1 MYKRTF
7 HSILA
12 VLSVGIFCAVL
23 CLSPSMTHTADPIG
37 FETVETVNTPTE
49 EATDDIKTE
58 TVPEPTLPEVDV
70 EDEPAE
76 REFTEDELK
85 IRFTNMLNLNYC
97 YNDNFKNTEMLAICS
112 AVSLND
118 YAADIP
124 GYGIGVGRH
133 LVTGFAES
141 FYGVVL
147 NFDEIAFE
155 DEDEVEGYVMSPQ
168 YSVGTQSHTVVSIT
182 ETEDGY
188 EVLSTLNIY
197 YGGDDTEFCI
207 VNSVFKKAPSS
218 EFGFNLVSA
227 ELS

>member
-1 MYKRTF
+1 MRRRTF
-7 HSILA
+7 YSILA
-12 VLSVGIFCAVL
+12 VLSVGILCAVL
-23 CLSPSMTHTADPIG
+23 CLSPAMTRSADSVG
-37 FETVETVNTPTE
+37 FETVETVITPAE
-49 EATDDIKTE
+49 DATDDIKTE
-58 TVPEPTLPEVDV
+58 TVPEPDLPEIEV
-70 EDEPAE
+70 EDEPDT

-97 YNDNFKNTEMLAICS
+97 YNGNFRNPEMLAICS
-112 AVSLND
+112 AISLDD

-133 LVTGFAES
+133 LVAGFAES

-147 NFDEIAFE
+147 DFDKMTF
-155 DEDEVEGYVMSPQ
+155 EDEVEGYVMSPQ

-218 EFGFNLVSA
+218 EFGFNLISA

>member
-1 MYKRTF
+1 MRKRTF
-7 HSILA
+7 QSILA
-12 VLSVGIFCAVL
+12 VLSVGILCAVL
-23 CLSPSMTHTADPIG
+23 CLSPAMTHSADSVG
-37 FETVETVNTPTE
+37 FETVETVITPAE
-49 EATDDIKTE
+49 DATDNVKTE
-58 TVPEPTLPEVDV
+58 AVPEPALPEVEV
-70 EDEPAE
+70 EDEPVE

-97 YNDNFKNTEMLAICS
+97 YNGNFRNPEMLAVCS
-112 AVSLND
+112 AISLDD

-147 NFDEIAFE
+147 NFDEITF
-155 DEDEVEGYVMSPQ
+155 EDEVEGYVMSPQ

-218 EFGFNLVSA
+218 EFGFNLISA